1 MAHQILSEEYL
12 YELVIFDSC
21 NLMEFL
27 TEFTKRIGTEADT
40 GITEDGD
47 MPYIFVNYLSDL
59 FLYIFQSKF
68 DS

>member
-12 YELVIFDSC
+12 NELVIFDSC
-21 NLMEFL
+21 DLMEFL
-27 TEFTKRIGTEADT
+27 IEITKRIGTEADT